1 FLISSST
8 TGVCCQVPVENLS
21 SDIWAWRKYGQKPI
35 KGSPYPRGYY
45 RCSSSKGCLA
55 RKQVERNRSDPT
67 MFIVTYTA
75 EHNHPAPTHRNSLA
89 GSTRQKPLAPQAATN
104 GDSDK
109 TPTKPSSP
117 ATSGAEEE
125 VPPQGEKSESREEKE
140 DDVDEEEDEFGGL
153 SDMVLTDDFFES
165 LDELSQ
171 LTAPSVVTGDCFSDP
186 FSTIAIPSWV
196 AGGCR

>member
-1 FLISSST
+1 
-8 TGVCCQVPVENLS
+8 
-21 SDIWAWRKYGQKPI
+21 
-35 KGSPYPRGYY
+35 
-45 RCSSSKGCLA
+45 
-55 RKQVERNRSDPT
+55 